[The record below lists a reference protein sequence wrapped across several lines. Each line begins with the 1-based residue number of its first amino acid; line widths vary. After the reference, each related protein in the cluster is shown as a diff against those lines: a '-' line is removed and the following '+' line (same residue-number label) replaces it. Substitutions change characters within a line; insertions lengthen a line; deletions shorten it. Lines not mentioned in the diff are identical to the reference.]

1 MILVNLNLN
10 LNGIRSPSV
19 AVHVIAVIIVNLIA
33 IIVVW
38 PFFMFRFIHH
48 ELRMKRSFSE
58 IHHSTNIRLA

>member
-19 AVHVIAVIIVNLIA
+19 VVHVIAVIIVNLIA

-38 PFFMFRFIHH
+38 PFFFR
-48 ELRMKRSFSE
+48 LVSFYSPRVE
-58 IHHSTNIRLA
+58 NETIV

>member
-1 MILVNLNLN
+1 MILVNLN

-38 PFFMFRFIHH
+38 PFFFR
-48 ELRMKRSFSE
+48 LVSFYSPRVE
-58 IHHSTNIRLA
+58 NETIV